1 MSATVARFAG
11 RLRPPDLGEGLST
24 DLLLVVL
31 AWVTA
36 GTVAGSHWVRGSE
49 ALVGVALAGVLS
61 GIVLARL
68 APRATTFWLASE
80 VGMIAVMFVAT
91 ARHTSA
97 PASDFV
103 AWVVSLRHDI
113 SLALLVSMVA
123 AAWLST
129 AWTAYW
135 TLRRGQVPVALAPL
149 ATVMVVEVIDD
160 PGLKA
165 ITYRVV
171 VWMALAGLLLM
182 RHTVAR
188 LGNRWG
194 ADRAPEVSSGVG
206 VQGGWALVLILV
218 AAFFVI
224 PPLSTEDLSAQYFS
238 GSSPSGG
245 GAGDRPGAQGRGGNS
260 LFSRTGY
267 SERVEPGG
275 TLVRSLSPVMEV
287 TTDLT
292 VPVYWRGIDLYSVR
306 NGSWESSSSAILTV
320 AAAPNQ
326 TVATDSYQARQ
337 AVHAT
342 IKVLG
347 VPQNTIFWPGEPVRT
362 AVGSQVRGL
371 PANNG
376 GQGVDVASVD
386 GAYARN
392 PLPPGVTYSVEASYS
407 AATETQL
414 RAAGTAYP
422 AVVRTLTGS
431 QGARPG
437 AGNIDPRV
445 QGLARQVAAAQSNP
459 YDKVKAIET
468 YLRTNLRYSLEVKSP
483 PPDQDPI
490 LYFLFGS
497 RVGYCEYFA
506 SSMGEMVRSL
516 GIPVRVVDGYG
527 PGSTQAVQLGPGRHE
542 AEVPGGAKLIR
553 ASDAHTWVEVFFPN
567 YGWIPFEP
575 TPDPLYPALDRS
587 SFDTAPEAV
596 PAPVPLPGPIKTNPG
611 TSVPRPSAEL
621 VPGLVLA
628 ALALLVLAF
637 VLLFGAIV
645 ARGPARLRNPETA
658 WRRLGW
664 LAARRGQP
672 RRPSD
677 TPVEFTGRLAR
688 AVPSLGRAITELG
701 QAYSQWCYRR
711 EGVADLQSRIADDAW
726 RTVRRAMIR
735 ELVWPHQGRRPA

>member
-1 MSATVARFAG
+1 MTASVARLAQ
-11 RLRPPDLGEGLST
+11 RLRLPDLGEGLTT
-24 DLLLVVL
+24 DLLLVLL

-36 GTVAGSHWVRGSE
+36 GTIAGSHWVRGSE
-49 ALVGVALAGVLS
+49 ALVGVALAGVLC

-68 APRATTFWLASE
+68 APRATTFWLATE

-91 ARHTSA
+91 ARHSSA
-97 PASDFV
+97 TGSDFSG
-103 AWVVSLRHDI
+103 WVVALDHDI
-113 SLALLVSMVA
+113 GLALLVAMVA
-123 AAWLST
+123 ATWLGAAW
-129 AWTAYW
+129 AAYW
-135 TLRRGQVPVALAPL
+135 TLRRGQVPVALAPM
-149 ATVMVVEVIDD
+149 ATAIVVEVIDD

-206 VQGGWALVLILV
+206 IQGGWALALILV

-224 PPLSTEDLSAQYFS
+224 PPLTTEDLSAQYFS
-238 GSSPSGG
+238 GTSPTGPG
-245 GAGDRPGAQGRGGNS
+245 PGDRPGRPGHVGDS
-260 LFSRTGY
+260 LFAQTGY

-287 TTDLT
+287 TTDSAL
-292 VPVYWRGIDLYSVR
+292 PVYWRGIDLYFVR
-306 NGSWESSSSAILTV
+306 NGSWVPSSSLALTV

-326 TVATDSYQARQ
+326 TMAVDPYRARQ

-347 VPQNTIFWPGEPVRT
+347 LPQSTIFWPGEPVRA

-392 PLPPGVTYSVEASYS
+392 PLAPGSTYAVDASYS
-407 AATETQL
+407 AASEEQL
-414 RAAGTAYP
+414 RSAGTAYP
-422 AVVRTLTGS
+422 PVVRILTGS
-431 QGARPG
+431 QPGRPG
-437 AGNIDPRV
+437 AGNIDARV
-445 QGLARQVAAAQSNP
+445 ASLAQQVAGSQPNP

-468 YLRTNLRYSLEVKSP
+468 YLRSNLRYSLEVKSP
-483 PPDQDPI
+483 PADQDPI

-516 GIPVRVVDGYG
+516 GIPVRLVDGYG
-527 PGSTQAVQLGPGRHE
+527 PGTTQTVQLGPGRHE
-542 AEVPGGAKLIR
+542 TELPGGPKLVR

-587 SFDTAPEAV
+587 SFAAGPDAV
-596 PAPVPLPGPIKTNPG
+596 AAPAPLPAPIKTNPG
-611 TSVPRPSAEL
+611 TSVPRPGARL
-621 VPGLVLA
+621 VPGLALAGLTLAVLA
-628 ALALLVLAF
+628 LVVALGALA
-637 VLLFGAIV
+637 
-645 ARGPARLRNPETA
+645 ARGPARLRNPEAA

-664 LAARRGQP
+664 LAARLGQP

-677 TPVEFTGRLAR
+677 TPVEFSRRLAR
-688 AVPSLGRAITELG
+688 ALPGLGRAITELG

-711 EGVADLQSRIADDAW
+711 EGVADLQSRLADDAW

-735 ELVWPHQGRRPA
+735 ELVWPHQGPRTV